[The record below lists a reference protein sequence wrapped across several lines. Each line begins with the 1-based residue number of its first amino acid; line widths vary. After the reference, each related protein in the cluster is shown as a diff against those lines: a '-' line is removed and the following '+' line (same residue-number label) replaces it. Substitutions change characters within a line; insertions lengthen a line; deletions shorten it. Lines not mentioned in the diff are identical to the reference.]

1 VSLLIMQCEY
11 LEEFEKGNGEI
22 VTEHRSVSDFERLKI
37 GGNFD
42 VLLENGTNPAVRINT
57 DENLLSLIDT
67 EVHNGLLEI
76 TQQKKLISKKKIEL
90 IITYENLNEVR
101 VMGAALI
108 KNEGY
113 LEAENLEIRMD
124 GAGIIDLKIKSD
136 KLRVALSGAGM
147 VKLAGEVSEQ
157 ELNLTGAG
165 KLEAFN
171 LESRECMISVGGLG
185 GAEIFVTEKL
195 NARIEGIG
203 GIEYAGDPEDVVSE
217 INGFGKIKRSDD
229 Y

>member
-1 VSLLIMQCEY
+1 MQCEY

-42 VLLENGTNPAVRINT
+42 VLLKNGNSPAVRIIT

-67 EVHNGLLEI
+67 DVHDGLLEI

-113 LEAENLEIRMD
+113 LLAENLEIRMD
-124 GAGIIDLKIKSD
+124 GAGIIDLKIQGD
-136 KLRVALSGAGM
+136 KLEVALSGAGM
-147 VKLAGEVSEQ
+147 VKLAGEVNEQ
-157 ELNLTGAG
+157 ELDLNGAG

-171 LESRECMISVGGLG
+171 LESRECKISVSGLG

-203 GIEYAGDPEDVVSE
+203 GIEYTGDPEDLVTE